1 MSTNAKT
8 QHLKDRLDFM
18 GLDEGQRRTLSSMR
32 PLVARSIGP
41 ALDAFYNK
49 ARKHPHT
56 AAFFDNPAHIAHA
69 KARQEKHWDAIASAE
84 FNEHYVDAVS
94 TVGRTHA
101 RLGLEPRWYI
111 GGYALIVEGI
121 IKAVIASELKGF
133 FVEKKAKAVEEQLCV
148 VVKAALLDMDYAIS
162 VYLDVLASER
172 AQVESEKA
180 KATQEQQ
187 TALDALDTALR
198 ELAARDL
205 TAEVRQTLSPEFEK
219 IRTNYNRSVS
229 ELDGAMREIR
239 DAVEQVRAEVSG
251 ISSST
256 DDMAKRTEQQ
266 ASALE
271 QTAAALEEITTI
283 STSSAQRTNE
293 VQAIVK
299 VSAAETVRSG
309 EVVQQAI
316 SAMGEIETSSRK
328 MTQIIGVI
336 DDIAFQTNLLAL
348 NAGVEAARAGEQ
360 GKGFAVVAQEVREL
374 AQRSAAA
381 AREIKALIDQSSND
395 VTRGVSL
402 VNKTGEALVSIGDGV
417 NAISGHI
424 DLIARSAKEQASGID
439 EINAA
444 IRSMD
449 QITQRNAALM
459 EETNASTQNLVGI
472 SSGLFEL
479 LSRFRTSGSTQQHR
493 DQDQRPRKRA

>member
-1 MSTNAKT
+1 MSAHAKT
-8 QHLKDRLDFM
+8 QQLKERLDFI
-18 GLDEGQRRTLSSMR
+18 GLDEAQRRTLTTLR
-32 PLVARSIGP
+32 PMIAASIGP
-41 ALDAFYNK
+41 ALDAFYDK
-49 ARKHPHT
+49 AKKHPHT
-56 AAFFDNPAHIAHA
+56 ASFFADPAHIAHA
-69 KARQEKHWDAIASAE
+69 KGRQIKHWDSIASGE
-84 FNEHYVDAVS
+84 FNEHYVDAVGA
-94 TVGRTHA
+94 VGRTHA

-111 GGYALIVEGI
+111 GGYALIIEGI

-133 FVEKKAKAVEEQLCV
+133 FVDKKAKAAEDKLCA

-162 VYLDVLASER
+162 VYLDVLADER
-172 AQVESEKA
+172 ARVEAEKA
-180 KATQEQQ
+180 KATEEQQ
-187 TALDALDTALR
+187 VALDALDTALR
-198 ELAARDL
+198 GLAGRDL
-205 TAEVRQTLSPEFEK
+205 TAEVHQALSPEFEK
-219 IRTNYNRSVS
+219 IKANYNLSVS
-229 ELDGAMREIR
+229 ELDGAMSEIR
-239 DAVEQVRAEVSG
+239 SAVEQVRAEVSG

-283 STSSAQRTNE
+283 STNSAQRTNE
-293 VQAIVK
+293 VQVIVK
-299 VSAAETVRSG
+299 ESAEETVRSG

-316 SAMGEIETSSRK
+316 SAMGEIENSSRK

-374 AQRSAAA
+374 AQRSANA
-381 AREIKALIDQSSND
+381 AREIKSLIDQSSND
-395 VTRGVSL
+395 VNRGVSL
-402 VNKTGEALVSIGDGV
+402 VNRTGEALVTIGDRV
-417 NAISGHI
+417 NAISEHI
-424 DLIARSAKEQASGID
+424 ALIARSAKEQASGID

-444 IRSMD
+444 MRSMD

-479 LSRFRTSGSTQQHR
+479 LSRFRTSGSSQHR
-493 DQDQRPRKRA
+493 STEQRLRKRA